1 MTGMLANTGF
11 THLSHLRQVFTVH
24 YRAFTYIQRRYV
36 IVANVIIKIS
46 TVYRRCLRKRTEI
59 AYCLTRYSTTF
70 GSYCFE
76 RFLYISLTLFVQTR
90 LSLCTDA
97 KCQRTRAAGG
107 DSLADCCRRLFAVR
121 RYAGPVGRMPFMLA
135 GRQAASRRGTTQLA
149 PSVVNSFTN
158 RFYAGLERR
167 LSNFTAIWCLV

>member
-1 MTGMLANTGF
+1 MLANTGF

-76 RFLYISLTLFVQTR
+76 RFLFLSRCSFKLGCHCALMRNDSERVQLGVTHSPTVAVGSSPSVATQAR
-90 LSLCTDA
+90 SAACLLCSPAA
-97 KCQRTRAAGG
+97 K
-107 DSLADCCRRLFAVR
+107 
-121 RYAGPVGRMPFMLA
+121 P
-135 GRQAASRRGTTQLA
+135 RRGGGP
-149 PSVVNSFTN
+149 PSSPPRSSIRLLIDFT
-158 RFYAGLERR
+158 
-167 LSNFTAIWCLV
+167 LV